1 MDSALVYYKK
11 YSSLKDSLTAREN
24 IASIAAMEAIY
35 QVDLAAKENQILIN
49 ENKLKTE
56 QTIFLLILAV
66 LLITFLSFIVFR
78 FYRNKELNKRLKE
91 LNATKDKFFS
101 IVAHDLKNPFN
112 NLLGYSELLAAD
124 YENMEED
131 ERKQVVRGLH
141 NSSKKLLALVENLL
155 QWSSA
160 NIGSLKYSPQTIS
173 IKEQIDELI
182 DLYSDSIKQKN
193 LGIELNADSA
203 LTAFIDVDYFKL
215 VMRNL
220 ISNAIKFS
228 HPGGNISIKTDVEG
242 VNILLKVKDNGIGM
256 DEQQLEGLF
265 ELGSKKSTRGTQNET
280 GTGLG
285 LILAKD
291 LITGWGGKIFVESE
305 LNKGCT
311 FTITIPK
318 N

>member
-1 MDSALVYYKK
+1 
-11 YSSLKDSLTAREN
+11 
-24 IASIAAMEAIY
+24 
-35 QVDLAAKENQILIN
+35 
-49 ENKLKTE
+49 
-56 QTIFLLILAV
+56 LLILAV

-141 NSSKKLLALVENLL
+141 NSSKKLLALLENLL

-203 LTAFIDVDYFKL
+203 LTAFIDVDYLKL

>member
-1 MDSALVYYKK
+1 
-11 YSSLKDSLTAREN
+11 
-24 IASIAAMEAIY
+24 
-35 QVDLAAKENQILIN
+35 
-49 ENKLKTE
+49 
-56 QTIFLLILAV
+56 
-66 LLITFLSFIVFR
+66 
-78 FYRNKELNKRLKE
+78 
-91 LNATKDKFFS
+91 
-101 IVAHDLKNPFN
+101 
-112 NLLGYSELLAAD
+112 
-124 YENMEED
+124 
-131 ERKQVVRGLH
+131 
-141 NSSKKLLALVENLL
+141 
-155 QWSSA
+155 
-160 NIGSLKYSPQTIS
+160 
-173 IKEQIDELI
+173 
-182 DLYSDSIKQKN
+182 
-193 LGIELNADSA
+193 
-203 LTAFIDVDYFKL
+203 
-215 VMRNL
+215 MRNL